1 MAKDR
6 TPRPI
11 RFSSAFKV
19 GAIALVFMVIGFQ
32 TALFVRQA
40 AVDAVVAH
48 RDAPD
53 TVYVVSPPGAGKAAS
68 GPGASVMRFADAESG
83 VRGALVGG
91 AGPGRSSGGRG
102 LGVAGSRKSQDDTHG
117 DRSGERWGQDDGS
130 RADTIRRDA
139 EHSRRAR
146 EMAGWGDRLPVGNDS
161 RNGGRRA
168 AESFRFDPNT
178 VSVEDLQRLGFSPRQ
193 AQAIDNYRS
202 KGGRFARKSDF
213 ARSFVVADSVYA
225 RLEPY
230 IDIPLVDIN
239 AADSAEF
246 DSLPGIGPYF
256 AAKMV
261 EYRGRLRGYSYAEQL
276 TDIWNFGEE
285 RYEGIK
291 DLIMVG
297 ECEAYPL
304 WELPEDSLAL
314 HPYIGRRAARGVI
327 LYIRNTPPS
336 ERSVADLAD
345 VLPAG
350 TAAKLS
356 RCRIAP

>member
-6 TPRPI
+6 IPRPI

-19 GAIALVFMVIGFQ
+19 GAIALVFLVIGFQ

-53 TVYVVSPPGAGKAAS
+53 TVYIVSPAGAGEREP
-68 GPGASVMRFADAESG
+68 GPDG
-83 VRGALVGG
+83 
-91 AGPGRSSGGRG
+91 
-102 LGVAGSRKSQDDTHG
+102 GSR
-117 DRSGERWGQDDGS
+117 R
-130 RADTIRRDA
+130 DTIRRSA

-146 EMAGWGDRLPVGNDS
+146 EMAVWGDGLPRGDNSRDGN
-161 RNGGRRA
+161 RRA

-178 VSVEDLQRLGFSPRQ
+178 VSVEDLQRLGFSLRQ

-213 ARSFVVADSVYA
+213 AKSFVVADSVYA

-230 IDIPLVDIN
+230 IDIPQVDIN

-261 EYRGRLRGYSYAEQL
+261 EYRGRLHGYSYPEQL
-276 TDIWNFGEE
+276 TDIWNFGDE
-285 RYEGIK
+285 RYEALK
-291 DLIMVG
+291 DLITVG
-297 ECEAYPL
+297 ECEPYPL
-304 WELPEDSLAL
+304 WRLPEDSLAL
-314 HPYIGRRAARGVI
+314 HPYIGRRAAHGVA
-327 LYIRNTPPS
+327 LYTRNTPPS
-336 ERSVADLAD
+336 ERSVDDLAD

-350 TAAKLS
+350 MAAKLS